1 MRVDIYSDMVCP
13 FCYIGK
19 KRFEQALENFSGQSD
34 VSGVSIEV
42 SNWIR
47 TVRKKQI

>member
-34 VSGVSIEV
+34 VSVSYR
-42 SNWIR
+42 SFQLIR